1 MHDFWEGGLW
11 YGLLKV
17 VSCYVHVGGSG
28 GIYFFL
34 SFFLTLTLTTMDRV
48 HRLPYG
54 LVHGQ
59 PLQTPSRPLKTY
71 IHSPSMG
78 HPQNRIKIINRDFTH
93 RLSNRLL
100 LSAKFW
106 MLHCANVTDLG
117 LGSGA
122 SYIITC
128 TQCHFCLSWVYM
140 KDREASENPQYFE
153 LLPSPFVNPLWIRSG
168 FTIWSAEL
176 QASSVP

>member
-78 HPQNRIKIINRDFTH
+78 HPQNRIKIINRDFIH

-128 TQCHFCLSWVYM
+128 TQCHFVCCGYIWKTGKPLRILNILSSFP
-140 KDREASENPQYFE
+140 RH
-153 LLPSPFVNPLWIRSG
+153 LLIPYEFVPG
-168 FTIWSAEL
+168 FTIWSVEL

>member
-1 MHDFWEGGLW
+1 M
-11 YGLLKV
+11 

-78 HPQNRIKIINRDFTH
+78 HPQNRIKIINRDFIH
-93 RLSNRLL
+93 RLSNRITLVGKIL
-100 LSAKFW
+100 
-106 MLHCANVTDLG
+106 NVTLCKCDRLG
-117 LGSGA
+117 FRLRCKLYYRMYTMPFLFVVGIYERPGS
-122 SYIITC
+122 
-128 TQCHFCLSWVYM
+128 L
-140 KDREASENPQYFE
+140 RE
-153 LLPSPFVNPLWIRSG
+153 
-168 FTIWSAEL
+168 
-176 QASSVP
+176 SSIF